1 MSYLIGLDD
10 GHGMETAGKRT
21 PAIPELDGR
30 VIRENEFNRA
40 VTNELKNT
48 LERCGFRTMF
58 TAPETSDTSLATRVS
73 RANNAGCD
81 VLISNHYNANTA
93 NFATNT
99 ASGFE
104 VLAGSSSASHK
115 LSQCIVDELGKGT
128 SQKNRGVK
136 DGSWL
141 YLNRCN
147 MPLALVEYGFMDDKR
162 EAMLMIDPAFVKE
175 CAEDVTRGVCKYFGV
190 AYKAP
195 VSEVPAPAPE
205 LKGIGTCDVLQNCN
219 FHKEATSNS
228 EILRE
233 LKAGDHY
240 NVYSITDGWVA
251 LGGGFAHQSF
261 LKIAFHS
268 HIVEAGD
275 SLWSISQKY
284 NTTVA
289 IIKTLNGL
297 TSDVIQVGQK
307 LRVK

>member
-1 MSYLIGLDD
+1 MTIRIGIDD

-21 PAIPELDGR
+21 PSIAELGGR

-40 VTNELKNT
+40 VARKLNEALK
-48 LERCGFRTMF
+48 RCGFYTMY
-58 TAPETSDTSLATRVS
+58 TADGDTDVPLSTRVA
-73 RANNAGCD
+73 RANDANLH
-81 VLISNHYNANTA
+81 VLVSIHYNANTGS
-93 NFATNT
+93 FSTNT
-99 ASGFE
+99 ASGVE
-104 VLAGSSSASHK
+104 TLAGSSSTSKAIAHAVQS
-115 LSQCIVDELGKGT
+115 ELVKGT
-128 SQKNRGVK
+128 SQKDRGVK

-141 YLNRCN
+141 YLNRTECP
-147 MPLALVEYGFMDDKR
+147 MILIEGGFMDDKR
-162 EAMLMIDPAFVKE
+162 EAMLMINADFIAE
-175 CAEDVTRGVCKYFGV
+175 TAEDITRGLCKHFGV
-190 AYKAP
+190 TYKAP
-195 VSEVPAPAPE
+195 ATSSPEPAPE
-205 LKGIGTCDVLQNCN
+205 LKGIGTCDVLQDCN

-233 LKAGDHY
+233 LKQGDHY

-251 LGGGFAHQSF
+251 LGGGFAHESF

-284 NTTVA
+284 NTTVDA
-289 IIKTLNGL
+289 IKKLNGL